1 MSDTSNPD
9 SVTRNA
15 CAVVNVE
22 NENSYGTGLRSEF
35 VVIARPPSTQRDR

>member
-1 MSDTSNPD
+1 MSDTPNPD

-22 NENSYGTGLRSEF
+22 NDNSYGTGLRSEF
-35 VVIARPPSTQRDR
+35 VVIARPPSTQSDR

>member
-1 MSDTSNPD
+1 MSDTPNPD

-15 CAVVNVE
+15 CAVVIVE

>member
-1 MSDTSNPD
+1 MSDSPDPD
-9 SVTRNA
+9 SVTLNA

-35 VVIARPPSTQRDR
+35 VVIARPPSTQSG

>member
-1 MSDTSNPD
+1 MSDTPNPD

-35 VVIARPPSTQRDR
+35 VVIARPPSTQSDR